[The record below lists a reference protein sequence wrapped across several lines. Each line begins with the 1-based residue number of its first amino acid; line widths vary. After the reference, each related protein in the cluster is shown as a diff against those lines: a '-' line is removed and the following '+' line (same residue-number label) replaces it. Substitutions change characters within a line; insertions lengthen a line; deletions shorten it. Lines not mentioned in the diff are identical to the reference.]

1 MIILKM
7 KEKILYFIIPISVI
21 IITGLFIAFFWT
33 DMFRLGTH
41 FGISEIK
48 IEDGCIVG
56 RAKNVGSFNV
66 EMVRIVACV
75 KGKDGSY
82 REIIIPLDPLDLEVG
97 EEVEFSKRLEDPENI
112 DNNYIRAIIGTR

>member
-1 MIILKM
+1 M

-41 FGISEIK
+41 FDISEIR
-48 IEDGCIVG
+48 IEDGYIVG
-56 RAKNVGSFNV
+56 RARNVGSFNV
-66 EMVRIVACV
+66 ETVRIVAYV

-112 DNNYIRAIIGTR
+112 GSNYIRAIIGTR

>member
-1 MIILKM
+1 VAILKM

-41 FGISEIK
+41 FDISEIK
-48 IEDGCIVG
+48 IEDGYIVG

-66 EMVRIVACV
+66 ETVKIVAYL
-75 KGKDGSY
+75 KGKDGSC

-112 DNNYIRAIIGTR
+112 DSNYLRAIIGTR